1 MIEVSEQT
9 IDRLHTVLAGIENG
23 IDKVLKP
30 AFGRA
35 LQSGKTEAKR
45 QAMQTYYIK
54 AGDYNQNS
62 YIRYQGVEHKADE
75 IIGTVSF
82 AGNPMALIK
91 YKTSPTTPEQGKT
104 PSAVV
109 LRENKPVKFNRR
121 NDVFIQQMGSH
132 IGIFKREENG
142 KIKKLYGPSTPKMT
156 DNEKVKQAVEQKVH
170 EVLNRRIN
178 HEIDRL
184 LSGNGG

>member
-9 IDRLHTVLAGIENG
+9 IDKLHTLLAGIENG
-23 IDKVLKP
+23 IDKALSP

-35 LQSGKTEAKR
+35 LQSGKTEAKK

-54 AGDYNQNS
+54 ASDYNQNS
-62 YIRYQGVEHKADE
+62 YIKYKGVEHRADE
-75 IIGTVSF
+75 IIGEISF
-82 AGNPMALIK
+82 AGNPMALMK
-91 YKTSPTTPEQGKT
+91 YKTSPTTPGRET

-109 LRENKPVKFNRR
+109 LKENKPVKFNRR
-121 NDVFIQQMGSH
+121 HDVFIQQIGSH

-142 KIKKLYGPSTPKMT
+142 RIKELYGPSTPKMV

-170 EVLNRRIN
+170 EVLNRRIE
-178 HEIDRL
+178 HEIERL
-184 LSGNGG
+184 LNENGG